1 METKDDQKIEIL
13 EGKNVVLEINHQITV
28 RAEESFSEL
37 KNMLQENMQIIVQR
51 NKWGKMN
58 KASDI
63 GRKISKSI
71 TKM

>member
-51 NKWGKMN
+51 NKWGEN
-58 KASDI
+58 EQSFQYW
-63 GRKISKSI
+63 
-71 TKM
+71 